1 VTVTGSGFAGA
12 TGVSFGSAAA
22 TNLAVA
28 SDSQPTVICPSSN
41 AGGAVDVTV
50 TTPVGTS
57 ATSAADQFIYANGGT

>member
-1 VTVTGSGFAGA
+1 MTLTGSGFTGA

-28 SDSQPTVICPSSN
+28 SDSQLTVICPAAN

-57 ATSAADQFIYANGGT
+57 ATSAADKFIYAS